1 MNRFLLL
8 FLTLSLS
15 TSVITAFEVYTPE
28 ISATEVGTWIR
39 VNQVGYLPDDIKVA
53 VFISLSEGMS
63 AEFKLYDAMNSR
75 ELFSGRGVKVN
86 ADIWGMKS
94 AFRFDFSD
102 IKREGGYYIV
112 SNGIKSPTFKVDA
125 GAYDGLS
132 DFLLEYMR
140 QQRCGDNPYTGEICH
155 DHDGYIVGHP
165 TRDGEYVDVTG
176 GWHDATDYLQ
186 YQTTSATA
194 LYHLMFSWMEQK
206 DKSVFRDMYDARGRR
221 GSNGIADIVDEI
233 RWGLEWLMK
242 MNPEDKVMFNQIA
255 DDRDHAGFRKPQDD
269 KVDYGWGPGT
279 GRPVYFVT
287 GEPQGLGKYI
297 NRTTGVASTA
307 GKFASSFA
315 LGSELFKDIDP
326 QFAAKMKEKSLQAYA
341 FAEERPGNTQTA
353 CLKSPYFYEED
364 TYVDDIELA
373 AATLYHYGDNSADWR
388 KRADYWG
395 ELEPVTPW
403 MELGRG
409 RHYQFYPFINL
420 GHYYLAKSEDRAT
433 AEKFTAFM
441 RDGLEHL
448 RKRAADDPFIYGIPF
463 LWCSNNLVSAAI
475 TQSRLYRETSGDNS
489 YLEMEMALRDWLL
502 GCNPWGTSMIVG
514 LPEGG
519 DYPLYPHSSY
529 TVANGDLTYG
539 GLVDGP
545 IYRQLF
551 LDRAG
556 NALTK
561 PDEYAPFNNGRAV
574 YHDDIG
580 DYSSNEPTMD
590 GTAGLSFYFASTE
603 AEAKAYRRA
612 LSSHSV
618 EKDDF
623 GAIVRIRQ
631 VDSGVNAVK
640 ENSAVKSNRVNSS
653 GSSEAKVIYLIFS
666 ADSMFNGGASILK
679 TLDKNKIKGSF
690 FLTGNFLR
698 MASQRSII
706 EKIVFDGHYVG
717 AHSDK
722 HLLYAPWEKRSKS
735 LVSADSLITD
745 LKQNYR
751 ELAKFGIEPSSAVWY
766 LPPYEYYNKE
776 SVNLI
781 SSLGLKTINYTP
793 GTATPADYTTS
804 DMANYRS
811 SAELIRRLFD
821 YEKSSGLDGAIIL
834 IHPGVEAGRPDP
846 LFEQLDD
853 IIKRLKKM
861 GYEFRRLD

>member
-1 MNRFLLL
+1 MLCSY
-8 FLTLSLS
+8 SLS
-15 TSVITAFEVYTPE
+15 AGDTNS
-28 ISATEVGTWIR
+28 WIR
-39 VNQVGYLPDDIKVA
+39 INQVGYLPEDIKVA
-53 VFISLSEGMS
+53 VFISLADNVSD
-63 AEFKLYDAMNSR
+63 EFKLYDAMTSE
-75 ELFSGRGVKVN
+75 ELLSGKGLKVN
-86 ADIWGMKS
+86 AESWGMKS
-94 AFRFDFSD
+94 AFRFDFSN

-112 SNGIKSPTFKVDA
+112 SNGAKSPIFKIDA

-140 QQRCGDNPYTGEICH
+140 QQRCGDNPYTEEICH
-155 DHDGYIVGHP
+155 EHDGYIVDHP
-165 TRDGEYVDVTG
+165 TRSGERIDVTG

-206 DKSVFRDMYDARGRR
+206 DKSIFKDMYDARGRR
-221 GSNGIADIVDEI
+221 GANGIADIVDEI
-233 RWGLEWLMK
+233 KWGLEWLMK

-255 DDRDHAGFRKPQDD
+255 DDRDHSGFRKPQDD

-287 GEPQGLGKYI
+287 GRPQGLGKHI

-315 LGSELFKDIDP
+315 LGAEIFKDMDP
-326 QFAAKMKEKSLQAYA
+326 DFAATMKVKSLQAYA
-341 FAEERPGNTQTA
+341 FAEEKPGTTQTA

-373 AATLYHYGDNSADWR
+373 AATLYHYGDTTADWR
-388 KRADYWG
+388 QRADYWG

-433 AEKFTAFM
+433 ADKFTAFM

-448 RKRAADDPFIYGIPF
+448 RARAADDPFIYGVPF

-475 TQSRLYRETSGDNS
+475 TQSRLYREVSGDNS
-489 YLEMEMALRDWLL
+489 YLEMEMALRDWLF

-545 IYRQLF
+545 IHRQLF

-561 PDEYAPFNNGRAV
+561 PDDYALFNNGRAV

-580 DYSSNEPTMD
+580 DYASNEPTMD
-590 GTAGLSFYFASTE
+590 GTAGLSFYFASAE
-603 AEAKAYRRA
+603 AEGRAYRKA
-612 LSSHSV
+612 SSSISV

-623 GAIVRIRQ
+623 GAIIRIKPGLSDANTGK
-631 VDSGVNAVK
+631 VGK
-640 ENSAVKSNRVNSS
+640 KSV
-653 GSSEAKVIYLIFS
+653 YLIFS
-666 ADSMFNGGASILK
+666 ADSMFNGGASVLK
-679 TLDKNKIKGSF
+679 TLDKNKVKGSF

-698 MASQRSII
+698 MASQKTVIDKII
-706 EKIVFDGHYVG
+706 SDGHYVG

-722 HLLYAPWEKRSKS
+722 HLLYAPWEERSKS
-735 LVSADSLITD
+735 LVSADSLIAD
-745 LKQNYR
+745 LKQNYA
-751 ELAKFGIEPSSAVWY
+751 ELAKFGVKASDAIWY

-781 SSLGLKTINYTP
+781 SSLGLRTINYTP
-793 GTATPADYTTS
+793 GTATPADYTTP
-804 DMANYRS
+804 DMRNYRS
-811 SAELIRRLFD
+811 SAELIDRLFD
-821 YEKSSGLDGAIIL
+821 YEKNNGLDGAIIL
-834 IHPGVEAGRPDP
+834 IHPGVEESRPDP
-846 LFEQLDD
+846 LFEELDS
-853 IIKRLKKM
+853 IIERLKKL
-861 GYEFRRLD
+861 GYEFVKL